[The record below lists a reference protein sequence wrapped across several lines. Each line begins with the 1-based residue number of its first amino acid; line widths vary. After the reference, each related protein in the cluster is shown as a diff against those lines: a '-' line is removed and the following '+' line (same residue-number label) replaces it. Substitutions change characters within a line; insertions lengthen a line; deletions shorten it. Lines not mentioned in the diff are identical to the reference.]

1 MDQPRIDPRRPDS
14 KRAAAR
20 RTEAVRPG
28 EEKLGFRPLY
38 RQVRDVLVK
47 RIVDNVW
54 QSGELLPSE
63 FEIAADLG
71 VSQGTIRKAL
81 NVLEAEKFIVRRQG
95 KGTYVAR
102 HDEARILFQFFKL
115 VPDSGK
121 SEFPES
127 QILDVTV
134 ETASAKAAAALGLNA
149 GTRVV
154 CIERLR
160 SLAGQICIIER
171 ITLPRALFPGI
182 EKRDLPN
189 NRYELYRSDFRV
201 TVVRASEKLKAVAAT
216 RREAKHLGVLAGAPL
231 LAIDRTAYALDG
243 RPVEWRV
250 SHYQT
255 GKLHYV
261 SDLR

>member
-1 MDQPRIDPRRPDS
+1 MDQPRI
-14 KRAAAR
+14 AR
-20 RTEAVRPG
+20 KPATRKRTEAARPAP
-28 EEKLGFRPLY
+28 EELGFRPLY

-54 QSGELLPSE
+54 RPGELLPSE

-81 NVLEAEKFIVRRQG
+81 DELETEKFIVRRQG

-115 VPDSGK
+115 VPDSAK

-134 ETASAKAAAALGLNA
+134 EAAGAAAAAALGLNA

-160 SLAGQICIIER
+160 SLAGKTCIVER

-189 NRYELYRSDFRV
+189 NLYELYRSDFRV
-201 TVVRASEKLKAVAAT
+201 TVVRASEKLKAIAAT
-216 RREAKHLGVLAGAPL
+216 RREAKHLGVKAGDPL
-231 LAIDRTAYALDG
+231 LAVDRTAYALDG

-250 SHYQT
+250 SLCQT
-255 GKLHYV
+255 DNLHYL

>member
-1 MDQPRIDPRRPDS
+1 M
-14 KRAAAR
+14 AHGGAR
-20 RTEAVRPG
+20 QQE
-28 EEKLGFRPLY
+28 LGFRPLY
-38 RQVRDVLVK
+38 AQVRDVLVK
-47 RIVDNVW
+47 RIVDNIW
-54 QSGELLPSE
+54 RPGELLPSE

-81 NVLEAEKFIVRRQG
+81 DELESEKFIVRRQG

-127 QILDVTV
+127 RIIKVAVADADRQ
-134 ETASAKAAAALGLNA
+134 AAAALALVA
-149 GTRVV
+149 KAKVV
-154 CIERLR
+154 RIERVR
-160 SLAGQICIIER
+160 MLAGRTCIVER
-171 ITLPRALFPGI
+171 ITLPRVLFPGV

-189 NRYELYRSDFRV
+189 NLYELYRSDFRV
-201 TVVRASEKLKAVAAT
+201 TVVRAEEKLKAVAAT
-216 RREAKHLGVLAGAPL
+216 KREARQLGVKLGAPL
-231 LAIDRTAYALDG
+231 LAIDRTAFALDG

-250 SHYQT
+250 SLCET
-255 GKLHYV
+255 AKLHYL

>member
-1 MDQPRIDPRRPDS
+1 MDQPRIEP
-14 KRAAAR
+14 KRA
-20 RTEAVRPG
+20 G
-28 EEKLGFRPLY
+28 EDALGFRPLY

-54 QSGELLPSE
+54 QPGELLPSE
-63 FEIAADLG
+63 FEIAGDLG

-81 NVLEAEKFIVRRQG
+81 DELEAEKFVVRRQG

-102 HDEARILFQFFKL
+102 HDDARILFQFFKL

-127 QILDVTV
+127 QIIEVTV
-134 ETASAKAAAALGLNA
+134 EAADAEAAAALGLSA
-149 GTRVV
+149 GARVV
-154 CIERLR
+154 RIERLR
-160 SLAGQICIIER
+160 SLSGRVCIAER
-171 ITLPRALFPGI
+171 ILLPRALFPGI

-189 NRYELYRSDFRV
+189 NLYELYRSDFRV
-201 TVVRASEKLKAVAAT
+201 TVVRASEKLKAVAAG
-216 RREAKHLGVLAGAPL
+216 RHEAKHLGVKLGAPL
-231 LAIDRTAYALDG
+231 LAIDRTAFALDG

-250 SHYQT
+250 SLCQT
-255 GKLHYV
+255 DHLHYV

>member
-1 MDQPRIDPRRPDS
+1 MDRPRIEPKRPASD
-14 KRAAAR
+14 
-20 RTEAVRPG
+20 E
-28 EEKLGFRPLY
+28 LGFRPLY

-54 QSGELLPSE
+54 QPGELLPSE

-81 NVLEAEKFIVRRQG
+81 DELETEKFIIRRQG

-134 ETASAKAAAALGLNA
+134 AAADAAAAAALDLA
-149 GTRVV
+149 ASARVV
-154 CIERLR
+154 RIERLR
-160 SLAGQICIIER
+160 SLAGKICIVER
-171 ITLPRALFPGI
+171 ITLPRSLFPGI

-189 NRYELYRSDFRV
+189 NLYELYRSDFSV
-201 TVVRASEKLKAVAAT
+201 TVVRAAEKLKAVAAT
-216 RREAKHLGVLAGAPL
+216 RREARHLAVKAGAPL
-231 LAIDRTAYALDG
+231 LAIDRTAFALDG

-250 SHYQT
+250 SLCQT
-255 GKLHYV
+255 DKLHYL